1 VWQAL
6 ERGRTS
12 AYRQLEPRAWERPG
26 LSPVNKLIVVLVLL
40 ATAAAILETEPMIY
54 DRYPAAFDGLE
65 IFFGIVFLVEYLAR
79 FWSVAEDRGS
89 GSVLVRRLRFMRS
102 PAALFDLI
110 VIVAA
115 FLPMFGLNGSMLRLV
130 RLVRIARLAKLGR
143 MSVALQDLS
152 TALWLRRYEL
162 GITLALAAGM
172 LIFGATAL
180 YWLEGEIQP
189 DRFGSIPRALWW
201 AVTTLTTIGYGDAYP
216 ITPAGKVA
224 ATLLAIAGVGL
235 IALPA
240 GIMAGAM
247 QEVMRGPPQDERR

>member
-1 VWQAL
+1 VKQAL
-6 ERGRTS
+6 ERGRAS
-12 AYRQLEPRAWERPG
+12 IHRQLEPRAWPGAG
-26 LSPVNKLIVVLVLL
+26 LSPVNKLIVLLVLL
-40 ATAAAILETEPMIY
+40 ATAAAILETEPTIY
-54 DRYPAAFDGLE
+54 DRYPIAFDGLE
-65 IFFGIVFLVEYLAR
+65 IVFGIVFLTEYLAR

-89 GSVLVRRLRFMRS
+89 GSVLARRLRFVRS
-102 PAALFDLI
+102 PSALLDLA
-110 VIVAA
+110 VILAA
-115 FLPMFGLNGSMLRLV
+115 FLPMVGLNGAMLRLV

-143 MSVALQDLS
+143 MSLALQNLT
-152 TALWLRRYEL
+152 TAIWLRRYEL

-172 LIFGATAL
+172 LIFGATTL
-180 YWLEGEIQP
+180 YLLEGDVQP

-216 ITPAGKVA
+216 ITPAGKIA

-247 QEVMRGPPQDERR
+247 HEATRAPTAGERG